1 VTDRPALPS
10 LRPLTGDARDVEP
23 LVAGWLADEAA
34 EPLTVRTSGTTS
46 GPKDVLLS
54 ARAVRGSAAATLT
67 RIGGPGQW
75 VLALPAHYV
84 AGLQVIT
91 RSVLAG
97 TSPVLLDEHPD
108 LASATEAMTG
118 SRRYVALVPTQLHRL
133 LRSPREIE
141 ALASYDCV
149 LLGGSASPQP
159 LLSAAL
165 EAGVRVVT
173 TYGMSET
180 CGGCV
185 YDGVALDGV
194 AVALDADGLIRIGGP
209 VLFDGY
215 AGRPDLTAQ
224 VLYDGWFR
232 TSDLGRLDDE
242 GRLVVLGRGD
252 DVVVSG
258 GVNVSLA
265 AVEAR
270 LRAMPGLG
278 HSAVTSR
285 SDAEWGAEVVAVVEG
300 DDGQPGIDAVRDFV
314 AAELPRTWAPRHLI
328 VVASLPMLDSGKVD
342 RQRLATLAC
351 EAGV

>member
-1 VTDRPALPS
+1 VSDRPASPS
-10 LRPLTGDARDVEP
+10 LRPVTGSPREVEQLVGRWLSEQAADA
-23 LVAGWLADEAA
+23 
-34 EPLTVRTSGTTS
+34 LTVRTSGSTS

-54 ARAVRGSAAATLT
+54 AAAVRSSATATLA

-91 RSVLAG
+91 RSVVSG
-97 TSPVLLDEHPD
+97 SSPVLLDGHPD
-108 LASATEAMTG
+108 LVAATEALTG
-118 SRRYVALVPTQLHRL
+118 ARRYLALVPTQLHRL
-133 LRSPREIE
+133 LRSPLEVE

-149 LLGGSASPQP
+149 LLGGSAAPLP
-159 LLSAAL
+159 LLEGAR

-185 YDGVALDGV
+185 YDGMALDGV
-194 AVALDADGLIRIGGP
+194 AVAVDADGAIRLGGP

-215 AGRPDLTAQ
+215 EGEPDLTAR
-224 VLYDGWFR
+224 VLRDGWFQ
-232 TSDLGRLDDE
+232 TSDLGRLDDD
-242 GRLVVLGRGD
+242 GRLVVLGRSD

-270 LRAMPGLG
+270 LRAMPGVG
-278 HSAVTSR
+278 HAAVTSR
-285 SDAEWGAEVVAVVEG
+285 PDVEWGAEVVAVIEG
-300 DDGQPGIDAVRDFV
+300 GGRRPDIDAVREFV
-314 AAELPRTWAPRHLI
+314 AAELPRTWAPRQLL

-342 RQRLATLAC
+342 RQRLSRLV
-351 EAGV
+351 EEVGS

>member
-1 VTDRPALPS
+1 M
-10 LRPLTGDARDVEP
+10 
-23 LVAGWLADEAA
+23 
-34 EPLTVRTSGTTS
+34 
-46 GPKDVLLS
+46 LS
-54 ARAVRGSAAATLT
+54 ARAVRASAEATT
-67 RIGGPGQW
+67 ARIGGPGQW

-97 TSPVLLDEHPD
+97 TSPVLLEDHPD
-108 LASATEAMTG
+108 LASATQALTG
-118 SRRYVALVPTQLHRL
+118 SRRYLALVPTQLHRL
-133 LRSPREIE
+133 LKSPSETD

-149 LLGGSASPQP
+149 LLGGSAAPQP
-159 LLSAAL
+159 LLTSAL

-194 AVALDADGLIRIGGP
+194 GVALDADGLIRLSGP
-209 VLFDGY
+209 VLFEGY

-224 VLYDGWFR
+224 VLQDGWFR
-232 TSDLGRLDDE
+232 TSDLGRLDDD
-242 GRLVVLGRGD
+242 GRLVVLGRSD

-278 HSAVTSR
+278 HIAVTSR
-285 SDAEWGAEVVAVVEG
+285 PDAEWGAEVVAVIEG
-300 DDGQPGIDAVRDFV
+300 DGGLPGIDAVRDFV
-314 AAELPRTWAPRHLI
+314 AAELPRTWAPRHLL
-328 VVASLPMLDSGKVD
+328 VVAALPMLDSGKVD
-342 RQRLATLAC
+342 RQRLAALA
-351 EAGV
+351 AGAAG